1 MPFTFEAT
9 NEFAESIKDIEILV
23 NYAIQERNSDNEKNR
38 LLFLKLA
45 VVSSV
50 TKLQVFIESILKEY
64 LYVITTSNKK
74 HGDLQLNLRL
84 NAIRLFSSSQ
94 NISRRLENYE
104 SYSTEKLNEIKNIA
118 VKTLALCND
127 SEVISEDLQ
136 LETSFLLEKPGWKN

>member
-74 HGDLQLNLRL
+74 DLRNLKY
-84 NAIRLFSSSQ
+84 N
-94 NISRRLENYE
+94 
-104 SYSTEKLNEIKNIA
+104 
-118 VKTLALCND
+118 
-127 SEVISEDLQ
+127 
-136 LETSFLLEKPGWKN
+136 